1 MHPSCQ
7 SLLVQRTKTMALRRS
22 HHRRSGRALARYLPE
37 TAQRVA
43 SRRPTAN
50 LWTATLTCAAV
61 WAREVLRGLV
71 NHPSINGKDG
81 IAALSKGIPS
91 GCVYSGGPDIWRR
104 HGAVGSAS
112 VSRSRWHQVIA
123 ALTARCACRGL
134 SPAGVLA
141 WPCPEP

>member
-1 MHPSCQ
+1 
-7 SLLVQRTKTMALRRS
+7 
-22 HHRRSGRALARYLPE
+22 LPE
-37 TAQRVA
+37 TALRA
-43 SRRPTAN
+43 TSRHPTTHPSA
-50 LWTATLTCAAV
+50 APATCAVV
-61 WAREVLRGLV
+61 WGHGVRQGFV
-71 NHPSINGKDG
+71 NHRRIDGKDG

-134 SPAGVLA
+134 SPARGTGLA
-141 WPCPEP
+141 VPGAIAAITELRHTDRD

>member
-81 IAALSKGIPS
+81 VAGSIPA
-91 GCVYSGGPDIWRR
+91 GGSTPNQQLRP
-104 HGAVGSAS
+104 G
-112 VSRSRWHQVIA
+112 
-123 ALTARCACRGL
+123 TTPGL
-134 SPAGVLA
+134 SHAWRAPNRSLPAICQQITKRGRMNTIRGDRLERFAV
-141 WPCPEP
+141 